1 MTAQPTPQPGG
12 VAPYLGRV
20 ISGKYRVTAPLGEGG
35 MGVVVAADDVATG
48 QRVAL
53 KILRPEMLEDR
64 DVTRRFLEEGTTAS
78 RIQHRNVLRVLGS
91 GATEQ
96 GVPFL
101 VMEHLDGTSLGALM
115 RGSRIPPAAA
125 VPILQGILA
134 GLGAAHAAGVVHR
147 DLKPEN
153 VFLERKAS
161 GASGYEVKLLDFGVA
176 RVMDAAGGMG
186 NRTKTGILLGTPAY
200 MSPEQLRNSKEA
212 DGRTDLWAAGVMLYE
227 MLCGRHPFPAP
238 TEFARL
244 AVILNSP
251 PEPLDEVAR
260 PFAAF
265 LERALAKDRDARFS
279 SAHEM
284 AAALSQAPTSA
295 VRPATEFMPSTP
307 SPTQQHLNVPAAFSS
322 TALQPAVAAEV
333 IQRMSALPESS
344 PGGTLNSPAA
354 HRSPSTT
361 LSSGGAGGVGR
372 HSAPPPV
379 VMIPPS
385 EPEAPAARGLAVPLV
400 VAFVGIALVIGFLL
414 GFAVGHFQ

>member
-1 MTAQPTPQPGG
+1 MTAQPTPAPGG
-12 VAPYLGRV
+12 VAPYIGRV
-20 ISGKYRVTAPLGEGG
+20 IGGKYRVTAPLGEGG
-35 MGVVVAADDVATG
+35 MGVVVAADDMTTG

-53 KILRPEMLEDR
+53 KILRPEMLEDQ
-64 DVTRRFLEEGTTAS
+64 DVTRRFLEEGATAS
-78 RIQHRNVLRVLGS
+78 RIQHPNVLRVLGS
-91 GATEQ
+91 GTTEL
-96 GVPFL
+96 GTPFI
-101 VMEHLDGTSLGALM
+101 VMEHLDGTSLGTFM

-161 GASGYEVKLLDFGVA
+161 GTSGYEVKLLDFGVA

-186 NRTKTGILLGTPAY
+186 SRTKTGILLGTPAY
-200 MSPEQLRNSKEA
+200 MSPEQLRNSKDA

-251 PEPLDEVAR
+251 PEPIDDVAR
-260 PFAAF
+260 PFAAV
-265 LERALAKDRDARFS
+265 LDRALAKDRDARFS

-295 VRPATEFMPSTP
+295 VRPATEPMASLP
-307 SPTQQHLNVPAAFSS
+307 SPTQQHLNVPAAFTP

-333 IQRMSALPESS
+333 IQRISALPEST
-344 PGGTLNSPAA
+344 PGGTLNSPAN
-354 HRSPSTT
+354 RSPSTT
-361 LSSGGAGGVGR
+361 LSSGGAGGGVGR

-385 EPEAPAARGLAVPLV
+385 EPEAPAARGLAVPIV
-400 VAFVGIALVIGFLL
+400 VAFVGVALVLGFLL
-414 GFAVGHFQ
+414 GFAVGRLQ